1 MDKFLISIQKKS
13 GISHF
18 FFIHLI
24 FINKQNVIMKKS
36 YKYNLQETVKDIE
49 RLSKLL
55 KESYVFDE
63 EDMEEMPQDEIM
75 DEEPIDEPCCADE
88 KINQIR
94 SLALEGIQEFAE
106 QVDSEEYQIFKNIW
120 MSCDKFYSN
129 KNKEKE
135 I

>member
-1 MDKFLISIQKKS
+1 
-13 GISHF
+13 
-18 FFIHLI
+18 
-24 FINKQNVIMKKS
+24 MKKNI
-36 YKYNLQETVKDIE
+36 KCNLKETVKDIE

-63 EDMEEMPQDEIM
+63 EDMDMESMPQDEEIM
-75 DEEPIDEPCCADE
+75 DEPCCADE

-129 KNKEKE
+129 KNKEEK

>member
-1 MDKFLISIQKKS
+1 
-13 GISHF
+13 
-18 FFIHLI
+18 
-24 FINKQNVIMKKS
+24 MKKN

-129 KNKEKE
+129 KNKEEK

>member
-1 MDKFLISIQKKS
+1 
-13 GISHF
+13 
-18 FFIHLI
+18 
-24 FINKQNVIMKKS
+24 MKKQ
-36 YKYNLQETVKDIE
+36 KYNIQETVNDIE

-63 EDMEEMPQDEIM
+63 EIDDVPMD
-75 DEEPIDEPCCADE
+75 DEEALEGDEMEMNGVANADD

-129 KNKEKE
+129 KNKEEKF
-135 I
+135 

>member
-1 MDKFLISIQKKS
+1 
-13 GISHF
+13 
-18 FFIHLI
+18 
-24 FINKQNVIMKKS
+24 MKKRF
-36 YKYNLQETVKDIE
+36 NLTETVKDIE
-49 RLSKLL
+49 RLSKIL

-63 EDMEEMPQDEIM
+63 ENEDFEDMGEMEYD
-75 DEEPIDEPCCADE
+75 DEEIEPAKENTNGSD

-94 SLALEGIQEFAE
+94 SLALSGIQDFAE

>member
-1 MDKFLISIQKKS
+1 MKS
-13 GISHF
+13 
-18 FFIHLI
+18 
-24 FINKQNVIMKKS
+24 NT
-36 YKYNLQETVKDIE
+36 KYNLQETVRDIE

-63 EDMEEMPQDEIM
+63 EDAEMEEMPQDDMID
-75 DEEPIDEPCCADE
+75 DEPMESPCCADD

-129 KNKEKE
+129 KNKEEK

>member
-1 MDKFLISIQKKS
+1 
-13 GISHF
+13 
-18 FFIHLI
+18 
-24 FINKQNVIMKKS
+24 MKKS
-36 YKYNLQETVKDIE
+36 NKYNLQETVNDIE

-63 EDMEEMPQDEIM
+63 EDMDMEDVPQDEEMI
-75 DEEPIDEPCCADE
+75 DDEPIEEPCCADE

-129 KNKEKE
+129 KNKEEK

>member
-1 MDKFLISIQKKS
+1 
-13 GISHF
+13 
-18 FFIHLI
+18 
-24 FINKQNVIMKKS
+24 MKRNMS
-36 YKYNLQETVKDIE
+36 YNLAKTVKDIE

-55 KESYVFDE
+55 KESYVFDD
-63 EDMEEMPQDEIM
+63 EDMEMDDMSYDYED
-75 DEEPIDEPCCADE
+75 DEENFEEKPMEKESSNSDD

-94 SLALEGIQEFAE
+94 SIALEGIQEYAE

-129 KNKEKE
+129 KNKDKE

>member
-1 MDKFLISIQKKS
+1 
-13 GISHF
+13 
-18 FFIHLI
+18 
-24 FINKQNVIMKKS
+24 MKKN
-36 YKYNLQETVKDIE
+36 KTYNLTETVKDIE

-55 KESYVFDE
+55 KESYVFDD
-63 EDMEEMPQDEIM
+63 EDMDTDDIGEIQYNEDEMIED
-75 DEEPIDEPCCADE
+75 EPIKEKCCGADD

-129 KNKEKE
+129 KNKEEKM
-135 I
+135 

>member
-1 MDKFLISIQKKS
+1 
-13 GISHF
+13 
-18 FFIHLI
+18 
-24 FINKQNVIMKKS
+24 MKKS

-129 KNKEKE
+129 KNKEEK

>member
-1 MDKFLISIQKKS
+1 
-13 GISHF
+13 
-18 FFIHLI
+18 
-24 FINKQNVIMKKS
+24 MKKS
-36 YKYNLQETVKDIE
+36 NKYNLQETVNDIE

-55 KESYVFDE
+55 KESYVFDD
-63 EDMEEMPQDEIM
+63 EDMDMEDVPQDEEMI
-75 DEEPIDEPCCADE
+75 DDEPIEEPCCVDE

-129 KNKEKE
+129 KNKEEK

>member
-1 MDKFLISIQKKS
+1 MKQLKYSI
-13 GISHF
+13 
-18 FFIHLI
+18 
-24 FINKQNVIMKKS
+24 
-36 YKYNLQETVKDIE
+36 QETVKDIE

-63 EDMEEMPQDEIM
+63 EDMDMESMPQD
-75 DEEPIDEPCCADE
+75 DEEMGIEEPVEEPCCADE

-129 KNKEKE
+129 KNKEEK

>member
-1 MDKFLISIQKKS
+1 
-13 GISHF
+13 
-18 FFIHLI
+18 
-24 FINKQNVIMKKS
+24 MKKNI
-36 YKYNLQETVKDIE
+36 KCNLKETVKDIE

-63 EDMEEMPQDEIM
+63 EDMDMESMPQDEEMM
-75 DEEPIDEPCCADE
+75 DDEPIDKPCCADE

-129 KNKEKE
+129 KNKEEKN
-135 I
+135 

>member
-1 MDKFLISIQKKS
+1 MKQLKYSI
-13 GISHF
+13 
-18 FFIHLI
+18 
-24 FINKQNVIMKKS
+24 
-36 YKYNLQETVKDIE
+36 QETVKDIE

-63 EDMEEMPQDEIM
+63 EDMDMESMPQDEEIM
-75 DEEPIDEPCCADE
+75 DDEPMDESCCADE

-129 KNKEKE
+129 KNKEEK

>member
-1 MDKFLISIQKKS
+1 
-13 GISHF
+13 
-18 FFIHLI
+18 
-24 FINKQNVIMKKS
+24 MKKN

>member
-1 MDKFLISIQKKS
+1 
-13 GISHF
+13 
-18 FFIHLI
+18 
-24 FINKQNVIMKKS
+24 MKKNT
-36 YKYNLQETVKDIE
+36 KYNLTETVKDIE

-55 KESYVFDE
+55 KESYVFDD
-63 EDMEEMPQDEIM
+63 EDMDTDDMGEIQYEDEMIE
-75 DEEPIDEPCCADE
+75 DEPTKEHVGSGAND

-94 SLALEGIQEFAE
+94 NLALEGIQEFAE

-129 KNKEKE
+129 KNKEEK

>member
-1 MDKFLISIQKKS
+1 
-13 GISHF
+13 
-18 FFIHLI
+18 
-24 FINKQNVIMKKS
+24 MKKS

>member
-1 MDKFLISIQKKS
+1 
-13 GISHF
+13 
-18 FFIHLI
+18 
-24 FINKQNVIMKKS
+24 MKKNMS
-36 YKYNLQETVKDIE
+36 YNLAKTVKAIE

-55 KESYVFDE
+55 KESYVFDD
-63 EDMEEMPQDEIM
+63 EDMEMDDMSYDYED
-75 DEEPIDEPCCADE
+75 DEEDFEEKPMEKESSNSDD

-94 SLALEGIQEFAE
+94 SIALEGIQEYAE

-129 KNKEKE
+129 KNKDKE

>member
-1 MDKFLISIQKKS
+1 
-13 GISHF
+13 
-18 FFIHLI
+18 
-24 FINKQNVIMKKS
+24 MKKQ
-36 YKYNLQETVKDIE
+36 KYNIQETVNDIN
-49 RLSKLL
+49 RLAKLL

-63 EDMEEMPQDEIM
+63 EMDDVPMD
-75 DEEPIDEPCCADE
+75 DEEILVDDEMSMNKGGNADE

-129 KNKEKE
+129 KNKEEK

>member
-1 MDKFLISIQKKS
+1 
-13 GISHF
+13 
-18 FFIHLI
+18 
-24 FINKQNVIMKKS
+24 MKYCIEK
-36 YKYNLQETVKDIE
+36 TVNDIE

-55 KESYVFDE
+55 KESYVFDDADVE
-63 EDMEEMPQDEIM
+63 MEDMTQYDETI
-75 DEEPIDEPCCADE
+75 DEEPMEEPCCADE

>member
-1 MDKFLISIQKKS
+1 
-13 GISHF
+13 
-18 FFIHLI
+18 
-24 FINKQNVIMKKS
+24 MKKS

-63 EDMEEMPQDEIM
+63 EDMEEMPQDEII

>member
-1 MDKFLISIQKKS
+1 
-13 GISHF
+13 
-18 FFIHLI
+18 
-24 FINKQNVIMKKS
+24 MKKVQ
-36 YKYNLQETVKDIE
+36 KYNIQETITEIE
-49 RLSKLL
+49 KLSKLL

-63 EDMEEMPQDEIM
+63 EDMEMEDMPQEEITS
-75 DEEPIDEPCCADE
+75 EEPIDESCCADE

-129 KNKEKE
+129 KNKEEK

>member
-1 MDKFLISIQKKS
+1 
-13 GISHF
+13 
-18 FFIHLI
+18 
-24 FINKQNVIMKKS
+24 MKKQ
-36 YKYNLQETVKDIE
+36 KYNIQETVNDIN
-49 RLSKLL
+49 RLAKLL

-63 EDMEEMPQDEIM
+63 EMDDVPMD
-75 DEEPIDEPCCADE
+75 DEEILVDDEMSMNKRGNADE

-129 KNKEKE
+129 KNKEEK